1 MIAGQPEER
10 TIVPDPTGVGD
21 AMRAAGVDLVANL
34 WPMVPLNLLWALAC
48 ICVAFVTVF
57 VGVVGFLFVPLL
69 GIPLAGVFR
78 AAARVQ
84 RTDAATFPDAFSS
97 WRAHALPSVL
107 LWLLPLAAGV
117 AFGAN
122 LAVALNA
129 GDLAAAVFAAL
140 GFWSLLAATSYALI
154 VWPLVVDPVRAGQPL
169 GARLRLAAV
178 VFVQRALR
186 LLIVTAIAVVLFVLI
201 PALLA
206 VLLVVGA
213 SYIALAASRYV
224 LPTADRLEGRA
235 TKRVPA

>member
-1 MIAGQPEER
+1 MTIPEE
-10 TIVPDPTGVGD
+10 TTVVPDASGLGD
-21 AMRAAGVDLVANL
+21 AMRAAGIDLVGNL
-34 WPMVPLNLLWALAC
+34 WPMVPLNLLWGLAC
-48 ICVAFVTVF
+48 ILVAFVTAF
-57 VGVVGFLFVPLL
+57 VGAIGFLLVPLL

-84 RTDAATFPDAFSS
+84 RADAATSSDALSS
-97 WRAHALPSVL
+97 WRAHGLPSVL

-129 GDLAAAVFAAL
+129 GDLPAAVFAAL

-186 LLIVTAIAVVLFVLI
+186 LLILTAIVVILFVLV

-206 VLLVVGA
+206 VMLVFGA
-213 SYIALAASRYV
+213 AYIALAAARYV
-224 LPTADRLEGRA
+224 LPAADRLEGRA
-235 TKRVPA
+235 TKRVLA